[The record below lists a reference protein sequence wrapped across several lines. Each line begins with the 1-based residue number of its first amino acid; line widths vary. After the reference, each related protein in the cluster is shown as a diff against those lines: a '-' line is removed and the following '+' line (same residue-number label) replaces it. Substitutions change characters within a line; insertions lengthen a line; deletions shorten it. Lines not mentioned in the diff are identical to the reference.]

1 MYAIEFAEEGKS
13 VKSSLWHQHLLIYN
27 MKRSGLFNVINSHP
41 ALILA
46 AGLLF
51 TGGIIFSYRKFIRPV
66 LLERKYKEA
75 QDYAEYL
82 FNEEFKQKLANK
94 PDS

>member
-1 MYAIEFAEEGKS
+1 
-13 VKSSLWHQHLLIYN
+13 
-27 MKRSGLFNVINSHP
+27 MKKSGLFNIINSHP

-46 AGLLF
+46 TGLLF

-66 LLERKYKEA
+66 LRERKYKEA
-75 QDYAEYL
+75 EGYAEYL

-94 PDS
+94 SDS